1 VNAPTTRAR
10 PVLFRAVTTAPG
22 PLVPADETFNHQI
35 TDTFARV
42 GQTDRSWTEKVCA
55 MACARDGSVQLAF
68 GLGKYT
74 NRGVMDGYAGVSR
87 GVEQW
92 VVRASRKL
100 APDPDTATIG
110 PIRYEVLE
118 PLRTIRFALDDNDAS
133 PVAFE
138 WTFTGV
144 VPPFLENREVH
155 TSRDRYRLDA
165 DVVRFHHSGTAHGW
179 VEIDGVRTELD
190 DTAWVSTR
198 DHSWGVRYQVGVP
211 VEDLEPQEAPPGFA
225 AYALWSPVVCARAD
239 GEPYA
244 LHFYFQ
250 RHGIGDWSR
259 TTFEG
264 GVEHPDGRREAF
276 LSAVPD
282 LRFRDDNR
290 RLLGGTITCVM
301 KDGTE
306 RVFGVEPVSDT
317 GFHLGTG
324 LYFGLDG
331 HWHGEWR
338 GPLHVEGE
346 YFSDCSL
353 PAVARRIHQHRDC
366 VIRVT
371 DETVGGAGVGN
382 LQSIVTGPHPEIGL
396 TEAASF
402 V

>member
-1 VNAPTTRAR
+1 MSSSV
-10 PVLFRAVTTAPG
+10 PG

-42 GQTDRSWTEKVCA
+42 GQTDRAWTEKVCA

-100 APDPDTATIG
+100 APDPGTATIG
-110 PIRYEVLE
+110 PIRYEILE
-118 PLRTIRFALDDNDAS
+118 PLRSIRFALDANDAS
-133 PVAFE
+133 PVAYE

-165 DVVRFHHSGTAHGW
+165 DVVRFHHSGTARGW
-179 VEIDGVRTELD
+179 VEIDGARTELD
-190 DTAWVSTR
+190 DASWVSTR

-211 VEDLEPQEAPPGFA
+211 VEDLEPQETPAGFA
-225 AYALWSPVVCARAD
+225 GYALWSPVVCERAD
-239 GEPYA
+239 GEQYA
-244 LHFYFQ
+244 LHFYYQ
-250 RHGIGDWSR
+250 RHGIGDWNR

-264 GVEHPDGRREAF
+264 GVEHADGKKESF
-276 LSAVPD
+276 VSAVPD

-290 RLLGGTITCVM
+290 RFLGGTIACVM

-306 RVFGVEPVSDT
+306 RVFALEPVSET

-338 GPLHVEGE
+338 GPRHVEGE
-346 YFSDCSL
+346 YFADCSL
-353 PAVARRIHQHRDC
+353 PEVAHRIHQHRDC

-371 DETVGGAGVGN
+371 DETGGGTGVGN